1 MAVGEEE
8 AINLGSTKPQFTT
21 KSGKLALNIPYIYPI
36 FSI

>member
-8 AINLGSTKPQFTT
+8 AINLGSTKR
-21 KSGKLALNIPYIYPI
+21 KLALNIPYIDPI